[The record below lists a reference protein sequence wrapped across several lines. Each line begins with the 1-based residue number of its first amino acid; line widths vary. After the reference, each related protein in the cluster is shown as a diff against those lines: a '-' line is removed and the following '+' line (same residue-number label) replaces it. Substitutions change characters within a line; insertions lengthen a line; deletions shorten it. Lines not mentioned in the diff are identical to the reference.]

1 MKKTLIALI
10 ILTLSFGVVGCT
22 SDKEETTSNS
32 NEVVT
37 QEESKEN
44 DKRSDDEMYELYES
58 KLEDM
63 EKLFKENNID
73 FKEVKSNK
81 NTKYDGY
88 KTISY
93 ENSETDTVGEFVIA
107 TYGISFDKDSS
118 IRYITSRMS
127 LNVNDDEMKTKEFK
141 LEETEFYKL
150 KNILIPEV
158 NNTDE
163 INSKVN
169 EAYKNLTAS
178 KGIDFENENIEERI
192 LLGENTLVYT
202 IIINP

>member
-1 MKKTLIALI
+1 MRKKLIALI
-10 ILTLSFGVVGCT
+10 IFSLSFGVVGCT

-37 QEESKEN
+37 QEEAKEN